1 MTYVSTDVPGISTY
15 TKIAAF
21 QTHKLS
27 YAGGLNVGFATPGFI
42 PVNQI
47 LVHEENIK
55 AKFPVYFVFV

>member
-1 MTYVSTDVPGISTY
+1 MTYVSTDVPRFSTF

-27 YAGGLNVGFATPGFI
+27 YARGLNVGSATADFI
-42 PVNQI
+42 TVNQT

-55 AKFPVYFVFV
+55 AKFSVYFVFV